1 MIPKILHYVW
11 VGGVHPSEDGMESV
25 RFGDGGV
32 VFPWTYF
39 LPGGGYTNHRYD
51 ASWLDPWLRKVW
63 LRRIGRFF
71 WYRKY
76 SRDGYMRLRVL
87 GFRARFRAAGKYA
100 EHMGF

>member
-1 MIPKILHYVW
+1 
-11 VGGVHPSEDGMESV
+11 METV

-51 ASWLDPWLRKVW
+51 AAKRANRCRWRFGW

-76 SRDGYMRLRVL
+76 SRDGFIRLRILGLRFKFAPSGAYSKYVL
-87 GFRARFRAAGKYA
+87 QMRKGKLA
-100 EHMGF
+100 